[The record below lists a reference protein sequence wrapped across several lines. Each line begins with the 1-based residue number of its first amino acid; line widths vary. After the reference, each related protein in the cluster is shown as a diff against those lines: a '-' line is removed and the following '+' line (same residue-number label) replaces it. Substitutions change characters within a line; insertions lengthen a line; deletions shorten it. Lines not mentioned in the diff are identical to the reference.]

1 MKPLIHNWHNT
12 SEKSWQLTSKQR
24 IFLFLFYIA
33 LFLHTNALYHH
44 FTRKLGKEI
53 SSYQESNYVMWNYIQ
68 NKQGVQSFHLKA
80 HLKMNSWLTC
90 FISYARRT
98 NLKSGETEYLD
109 ALKVT

>member
-1 MKPLIHNWHNT
+1 
-12 SEKSWQLTSKQR
+12 
-24 IFLFLFYIA
+24 
-33 LFLHTNALYHH
+33 
-44 FTRKLGKEI
+44 
-53 SSYQESNYVMWNYIQ
+53 MWNYIQ